1 MDDND
6 QSRNPTRRRVAGA
19 LGLALLTPAV
29 GATTAGAATARRHP
43 GRGRAPLTLVL
54 PAPTGPYSVGT
65 TSMHLVDASRSDP
78 WVSPTR
84 RRELMVS
91 LWYPARPG
99 HGKGVAPQLPAGT
112 AARFGALA
120 EKEFS
125 IRAGA
130 VDWAPTPTHSV
141 VGAPVLRQRGGLP
154 VVLYSP
160 GKDVPRGFGTV
171 LAEDLASRGYVV
183 VAVDHTHESLAVE
196 FPGGRLE
203 DKQPATETRGLRAL
217 VDVRV
222 ADVRFVLDCLE
233 ALNAGGT
240 PDASRRPLPA
250 RLARSL
256 DLTAIGMFGHS
267 LGGAT
272 TAQVMH
278 DDHRVVAGANL
289 DGGTGSGPESVGT
302 VVDDGL
308 DRPFLLMSSILGN
321 SRHPALATFWQHLR
335 GWRCNIQMLAAS
347 HYSYTDLQAEL
358 PRIAAAGAMPPDRLR
373 EAVGTVASARSLRV
387 QRAYLSAFLDT
398 HLRHRPDHGLFDG
411 PSPAFPEVDF
421 IDRAGE

>member
-1 MDDND
+1 MDNHD
-6 QSRNPTRRRVAGA
+6 QPQNNPTRRRVAGV
-19 LGLALLTPAV
+19 LGLALLAPTV
-29 GATTAGAATARRHP
+29 GATTARAATAPRLL
-43 GRGRAPLTLVL
+43 GRSRAPLTPAL
-54 PAPTGPYSVGT
+54 PAPTGPYRVGT
-65 TSMHLVDASRSDP
+65 TSMHLVDAARRDP
-78 WVSPTR
+78 WVPSQR

-99 HGKGVAPQLPAGT
+99 QGKGMAPQLPAGT

-120 EKEFS
+120 ETEEGFS
-125 IRAGA
+125 IGAGA
-130 VDWAPTPTHSV
+130 VDWAATRTHSA

-160 GKDVPRGFGTV
+160 GKDMPRGFGTV
-171 LAEDLASRGYVV
+171 LAEDFASRGYVV

-203 DKQPATETRGLRAL
+203 EKQPATETRVLRAL

-250 RLARSL
+250 GLAHGL
-256 DLTAIGMFGHS
+256 DLSAIGMFGHS

-278 DDHRVVAGANL
+278 DDDRVVAGANL
-289 DGGTGSGPESVGT
+289 DGGMGSGADSVGT
-302 VVDDGL
+302 VVEEGL
-308 DRPFLLMSSILGN
+308 DRPFLLVSSVLGN
-321 SRHPALATFWQHLR
+321 CRHPVHATFWQHLR
-335 GWRCNIQMLAAS
+335 GWHHNIQMLSAG
-347 HYSYTDLQAEL
+347 HYSYTDLQAQL
-358 PRIAAAGAMPPDRLR
+358 PRIAEAGAMPTGRLVD
-373 EAVGTVASARSLRV
+373 AVGTVTPARSLHV
-387 QRAYLSAFLDT
+387 QRTYLGAFLDA

-411 PSPAFPEVDF
+411 ASPAFPEVQF
-421 IDRAGE
+421 ID

>member
-1 MDDND
+1 MDDLD
-6 QSRNPTRRRVAGA
+6 QPQNQNPTRRRVAGA
-19 LGLALLTPAV
+19 LGLALLAPAV
-29 GATTAGAATARRHP
+29 GATTARAVTAPRLP
-43 GRGRAPLTLVL
+43 GRSRAPLTPAL
-54 PAPTGPYSVGT
+54 PAPTGPYRVGT
-65 TSMHLVDASRSDP
+65 TSMHLVDGARRDP
-78 WVSPTR
+78 WVPSQR

-99 HGKGVAPQLPAGT
+99 QGKGMAPQLPAGT

-120 EKEFS
+120 EEEFS
-125 IRAGA
+125 VGAGA
-130 VDWAPTPTHSV
+130 VDWAATRTHSTV
-141 VGAPVLRQRGGLP
+141 DAPVLRQRGGLP

-203 DKQPATETRGLRAL
+203 EKQPATETRGLRAL

-222 ADVRFVLDCLE
+222 ADMRFVLDCLE
-233 ALNAGGT
+233 TLNAGGT

-250 RLARSL
+250 GLARGL
-256 DLTAIGMFGHS
+256 DLSAIGMFGHS

-289 DGGTGSGPESVGT
+289 DGGMGSGADSVGT
-302 VVDDGL
+302 VVDEGL
-308 DRPFLLMSSILGN
+308 EGPFLLMSSILGN
-321 SRHPALATFWQHLR
+321 SRHPVHATFWRHLR
-335 GWRCNIQMLAAS
+335 GWHRNIQMLSAG
-347 HYSYTDLQAEL
+347 HYSYTDLQAQL
-358 PRIAAAGAMPPDRLR
+358 PRIAEADAMPTDRLVDT
-373 EAVGTVASARSLRV
+373 VGTVAPARSLHV
-387 QRAYLSAFLDT
+387 QRTYLGAFLDT
-398 HLRHRPDHGLFDG
+398 HLLHRPSHGLFNG
-411 PSPAFPEVDF
+411 PSPAFPEVQF
-421 IDRAGE
+421 INW

>member
-1 MDDND
+1 MDNHD

-19 LGLALLTPAV
+19 LGLALLAPAV
-29 GATTAGAATARRHP
+29 GATTARAATAPRVP
-43 GRGRAPLTLVL
+43 WRGREPLTPAL
-54 PAPTGPYSVGT
+54 PAPTGPYRVGT
-65 TSMHLVDASRSDP
+65 TSMHLVDGARRDP
-78 WVSPTR
+78 WVPSRR

-99 HGKGVAPQLPAGT
+99 RGTGVAPQLPART

-120 EKEFS
+120 ETEQGFS
-125 IRAGA
+125 VGAGA
-130 VDWAPTPTHSV
+130 VDWAATRTHSA

-160 GKDVPRGFGTV
+160 GKDMPRGFGTV
-171 LAEDLASRGYVV
+171 LAEDLASRGYAV
-183 VAVDHTHESLAVE
+183 VAVDHTYESLAVE

-203 DKQPATETRGLRAL
+203 EKQPATETRVLRAL

-233 ALNAGGT
+233 VLNAGGT

-250 RLARSL
+250 GLARGL
-256 DLTAIGMFGHS
+256 DLSAIGMFGHS

-289 DGGTGSGPESVGT
+289 DGGTGAGAESVGT
-302 VVDDGL
+302 VVDEGL
-308 DRPFLLMSSILGN
+308 DRPFLLVSSVLGN
-321 SRHPALATFWQHLR
+321 SRHPAHATFWQHLR
-335 GWRCNIQMLAAS
+335 GWHRNIQMLSAS
-347 HYSYTDLQAEL
+347 HYSFTDLQAQL
-358 PRIAAAGAMPPDRLR
+358 PRIAQAGAMPRGRLVD
-373 EAVGTVASARSLRV
+373 AVGTVAPARSLHV
-387 QRAYLSAFLDT
+387 QRTYLGAFLDA
-398 HLRHRPDHGLFDG
+398 HLLHRPDHGLFDG
-411 PSPAFPEVDF
+411 PSPAFPEVQFVD
-421 IDRAGE
+421 